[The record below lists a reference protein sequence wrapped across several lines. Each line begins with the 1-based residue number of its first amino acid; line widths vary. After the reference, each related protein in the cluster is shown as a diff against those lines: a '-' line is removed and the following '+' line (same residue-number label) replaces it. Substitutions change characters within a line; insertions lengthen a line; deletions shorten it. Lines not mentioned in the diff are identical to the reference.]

1 MPLLFADV
9 EYHGL
14 IYGDAEL
21 REGVWYFRN
30 GEGASPFFEQE
41 RVNAVTTPLEDR
53 RHAGS
58 ELSSP
63 ITVVPLAHNSD
74 SEL

>member
-1 MPLLFADV
+1 MRLLYCDWSHTVMPFLFADV

-30 GEGASPFFEQE
+30 SDGATPFFEQE
-41 RVNAVTTPLEDR
+41 MVNAVTTPLR
-53 RHAGS
+53 RSASCWVG
-58 ELSSP
+58 
-63 ITVVPLAHNSD
+63 D
-74 SEL
+74 G